1 MKVVIFAGGV
11 GTRLWPLSRKHTPKQ
26 FEKIIGDESMIQI
39 AVRKLTPSYKWEDI
53 YISTGQDYEEIVR
66 NQLPMLPRQN
76 IIVEPATRD
85 VGPAVGLV
93 TSIFVKKSPDEPFAI
108 LWGSDHLV
116 KEEEEFRKAL
126 MAAETIVKEDNNKIV
141 FVGQKPRFASQ
152 NLGYIAFGE
161 KLKEID
167 KIPVYE
173 FTGFKY
179 RPHLSTAERFVKDGK
194 HSWNLGYFVT
204 TPRFLWNSFE
214 KFAPELF
221 SDLKK
226 INKKVD
232 KKDYEKTLKEV
243 YPGIEKIS
251 FDNAILEKLDKKFGN
266 VISVDIGWSDIGAW
280 EALKEA
286 LSETADENVTKGKVM
301 VEDSSDSLVFNYT
314 KQLTVG
320 IDLEEMLVINTE
332 DVVLVCPKSSVPKI
346 KKLVESLAG
355 TPLEH
360 LT

>member
-1 MKVVIFAGGV
+1 MKIVIFAGGV
-11 GTRLWPLSRKHTPKQ
+11 GTRLWPLSRKNTPKQ
-26 FEKIIGDESMIQI
+26 FEKIVGDQSMIQI
-39 AVRKLTPSYKWEDI
+39 AVGKLMPDYKWEDI
-53 YISTGQDYEEIVR
+53 YISTGKDYEEIVR
-66 NQLPMLPRQN
+66 SQLPKLPENN

-93 TSIFVKKSPDEPFAI
+93 TAMFVKSTPDEPFAI

-116 KEEEEFRKAL
+116 KKEDIFRKAL
-126 MAAETIVKEDNNKIV
+126 KASEKIVREDPNKIV

-152 NLGYIAFGE
+152 NLGYIAYGDILE
-161 KLKEID
+161 TVD
-167 KIPVYE
+167 DIPIYS

-179 RPHLSTAERFVKDGK
+179 RPHLSTAEKYLRDGK
-194 HSWNLGYFVT
+194 HAWNLGYFVT
-204 TPRFLWNSFE
+204 TPRFLWNQFE
-214 KFAPELF
+214 EFVPALF
-221 SDLKK
+221 SQ
-226 INKKVD
+226 
-232 KKDYEKTLKEV
+232 LKEIEDAIDAKDFAKVLEKV

-251 FDNAILEKLDKKFGN
+251 FDNAILEKLDKKYGN

-286 LSETADENVTKGKVM
+286 LSESADENVTKGKVM
-301 VEDSSDSLVFNYT
+301 IEDSKDSLVFNYT
-314 KQLTVG
+314 DQLTVG
-320 IDLEEMLVINTE
+320 IDLSEMLVINTS
-332 DVVLVCPKSSVPKI
+332 DVVLVCPKTSVPKI